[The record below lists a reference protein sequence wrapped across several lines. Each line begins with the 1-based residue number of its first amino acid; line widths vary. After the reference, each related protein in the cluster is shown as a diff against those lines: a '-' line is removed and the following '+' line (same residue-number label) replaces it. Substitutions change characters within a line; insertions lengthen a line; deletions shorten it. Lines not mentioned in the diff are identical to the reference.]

1 MAPLQGITGGALM
14 RPWPHRAPRLT
25 INGIIT
31 FRTRINPGRHEWRH
45 HVPHAY
51 QPRAPLMAPLQGITG
66 GALMRPWPQ
75 LAPPPALHHGGKGRR
90 DVSYTHSSGRHKGR
104 PWPGELHVTA
114 FSIITDGDRG
124 C

>member
-1 MAPLQGITGGALM
+1 MAPL
-14 RPWPHRAPRLT
+14 PVHRR
-25 INGIIT
+25 G
-31 FRTRINPGRHEWRH
+31 RIN
-45 HVPHAY
+45 
-51 QPRAPLMAPLQGITG
+51 APLAAART
-66 GALMRPWPQ
+66 A
-75 LAPPPALHHGGKGRR
+75 PALHHGGKGRR